1 MRPDACVLF
10 LVCRGFLRG
19 WRFLMTRVR
28 RILFASDF
36 SKASAKAFATALA
49 LAKANRA
56 TLTVLH
62 VIVPFTPVVSEQY
75 IGGTTLDQ
83 LNADA
88 RRWAQGQIGKLTD
101 KAKKAGVRAVGLM
114 LEGEPARHI
123 VRAARSKR
131 ADLIVVGTHGRT
143 GLNKFFVGSV
153 AQRVI
158 VTAPCPVVTVRGK

>member
-1 MRPDACVLF
+1 MARL
-10 LVCRGFLRG
+10 
-19 WRFLMTRVR
+19 R
-28 RILFASDF
+28 RILFASDL
-36 SKASAKAFATALA
+36 SKASAKAFATAVA
-49 LAKANRA
+49 LAKTSRA
-56 TLTVLH
+56 TLTVVH
-62 VIVPFTPVVSEQY
+62 VSVPFMPVVPEQY
-75 IGGTTLDQ
+75 IGGTTLDH

-88 RRWAQGQIGKLTD
+88 RRWAQRHLGKLTD

-114 LEGEPARHI
+114 LEGDPARQI

-143 GLNKFFVGSV
+143 GLDKFFVGSV